1 MHRSCHSFNDGQH
14 HGDRGRVGDPH
25 GEEGRR
31 RHEPEHD
38 HLRGSPNQEEDLEG
52 NPLVEA
58 RVLDADGHHEAAQ
71 EHEVRR
77 LHVVDRHLVLKQFQ
91 K

>member
-1 MHRSCHSFNDGQH
+1 
-14 HGDRGRVGDPH
+14 
-25 GEEGRR
+25 
-31 RHEPEHD
+31 
-38 HLRGSPNQEEDLEG
+38 
-52 NPLVEA
+52 VEA

>member
-1 MHRSCHSFNDGQH
+1 
-14 HGDRGRVGDPH
+14 
-25 GEEGRR
+25 
-31 RHEPEHD
+31 
-38 HLRGSPNQEEDLEG
+38 
-52 NPLVEA
+52 VEA
-58 RVLDADGHHEAAQ
+58 GVLDADGHHEAAQ